1 MATKSKHRKN
11 HKQKV
16 AARNARIETAKRQQ
30 QKAINAYIEQLQ
42 KQFEEQRLKEQ
53 ADATSETTEVT
64 EEPTQLLPKAKRVS
78 KKMIKDEITIESEAK
93 A

>member
-16 AARNARIETAKRQQ
+16 AVRNARIDASERQQ
-30 QKAINAYIEQLQ
+30 EKAIKAYIEQLQ

-53 ADATSETTEVT
+53 AEDEATPMV
-64 EEPTQLLPKAKRVS
+64 EPEATQLLPKAKRVS
-78 KKMIKDEITIESEAK
+78 KKLVKDEITIEPEAK

>member
-1 MATKSKHRKN
+1 MASNTKHRKN

-16 AARNARIETAKRQQ
+16 AARNVRIETAKRQQ

-53 ADATSETTEVT
+53 VDETPNAEVET
-64 EEPTQLLPKAKRVS
+64 LESLPKAKRVS
-78 KKMIKDEITIESEAK
+78 KKLIKDEITIEPEVK

>member
-30 QKAINAYIEQLQ
+30 EKAIKAYIEQLQ

-78 KKMIKDEITIESEAK
+78 KKTLKNEITIESETK